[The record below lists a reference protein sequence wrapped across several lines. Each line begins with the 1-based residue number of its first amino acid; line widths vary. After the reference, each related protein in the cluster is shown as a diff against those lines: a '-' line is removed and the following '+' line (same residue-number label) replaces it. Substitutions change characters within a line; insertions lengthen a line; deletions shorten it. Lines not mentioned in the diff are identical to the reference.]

1 MKKLIIAGFCTFLF
15 SCQSKE
21 VLLPKAG
28 ETEVADVQDHS
39 PIYFFFKTEKKDTLM
54 EVNKNNIMSTTNWL
68 FNIDKRLPLRLVIPE
83 IKKLQSKK
91 EGSMHKTED
100 TENYFTYTDTI
111 KKAMAFLPFTKLKYK
126 LEKPDFTE
134 NTITFDENNLVHFK
148 DEVFSKEELVTIL
161 NNSIQDKPIKVVFAF
176 RKKMA
181 FGSYLQTILFLQK
194 LKITNKSITINYNLE
209 YIY

>member
-1 MKKLIIAGFCTFLF
+1 LF
-15 SCQSKE
+15 SCQNKE

-28 ETEVADVQDHS
+28 ETIVADVQDHS

-68 FNIDKRLPLRLVIPE
+68 FNIDKRLPLRLIIPE
-83 IKKLQSKK
+83 IKKMQSIK
-91 EGSMHKTED
+91 EVSMHKTE
-100 TENYFTYTDTI
+100 TAENYFTYTDTLR
-111 KKAMAFLPFTKLKYK
+111 KAMAFLPFTQLKFK
-126 LEKPDFTE
+126 LEKPDFTV

-161 NNSIQDKPIKVVFAF
+161 NNSIQDNQIKVVFAF

-181 FGSYLQTILFLQK
+181 FGNYLQTILFLQK
-194 LKITNKSITINYNLE
+194 LKITNKSITINYYLE